1 MDKEQNKK
9 EGISVQEK
17 QDPGRPR
24 RSRSK
29 AAFMARKEEQ
39 AREKA
44 AGERRESPAQ
54 PQGTVSP
61 QNRQNGIR
69 TDGPPQEPSGRGRE
83 AGKSQ
88 EPSGKGREAGEPRE
102 PLKGG
107 YWKVAAIVMALALA
121 ACAGGYFY
129 RAMGYRDTYLR
140 HTVIN

>member
-69 TDGPPQEPSGRGRE
+69 TDGPPRSRPAE
-83 AGKSQ
+83 AGKPEKARSR
-88 EPSGKGREAGEPRE
+88 PAKAGKPAKPGSR
-102 PLKGG
+102 
-107 YWKVAAIVMALALA
+107 
-121 ACAGGYFY
+121 
-129 RAMGYRDTYLR
+129 
-140 HTVIN
+140 

>member
-61 QNRQNGIR
+61 QNWQNGIR
-69 TDGPPQEPSGRGRE
+69 TDGPPQ
-83 AGKSQ
+83 
-88 EPSGKGREAGEPRE
+88 
-102 PLKGG
+102 
-107 YWKVAAIVMALALA
+107 
-121 ACAGGYFY
+121 
-129 RAMGYRDTYLR
+129 
-140 HTVIN
+140 